1 MEFQLR
7 EADTEVDGQV
17 ITSTVSRYLTRFRDP
32 NKRYDWLYKNNPHG
46 RVRSWIATDNRNMV
60 IGIASAFPRRV
71 FVDEKEIVAWVLGDF
86 CISSGHRS
94 LGAAL
99 KLQKTLLN
107 EVDSG
112 AVPFCYDFPSTGM
125 MAVYKR
131 LSIPVSSQMIRLA
144 KPLRLDRQV
153 ERCFNNPKLVRG
165 ISTIGN
171 LVLKLT
177 QRKMK
182 ASRDLVFSLHHGPC
196 QEEFTG
202 LAREI
207 RGNNGVCVLRSAEY
221 LNWRFLTNPY
231 CEHQLLT
238 ARRDGAL
245 VAYAIF
251 TMSDGT
257 GAIVD
262 LFGFNEERVLSGLID
277 DMVRV
282 FQTAGVITASVVLLE
297 SHPWRSIF
305 ERRGFRPRET
315 KPIVVYRPRVS
326 ENRPKPMNS
335 RGWFLM
341 DGDRD
346 S

>member
-1 MEFQLR
+1 M
-7 EADTEVDGQV
+7 DC
-17 ITSTVSRYLTRFRDP
+17 
-32 NKRYDWLYKNNPHG
+32 
-46 RVRSWIATDNRNMV
+46 TDNRNMV

-71 FVDEKEIVAWVLGDF
+71 LVDENEIVAWVLGDF

-112 AVPFCYDFPSTGM
+112 VVPFCYDFPSTGM

-131 LSIPVSSQMIRLA
+131 LAIPVSSQMIRLA
-144 KPLRLDRQV
+144 KPLRIDRQL
-153 ERCFNNPKLVRG
+153 ERYFNNPKLVRG

-171 LVLKLT
+171 LVLKRT

-182 ASRDLVFSLHHGPC
+182 ASTDLVFSLHEGPC
-196 QEEFTG
+196 QEEFTA

-207 RGNNGVCVLRSAEY
+207 RGNNGVCVLRSGEY

-231 CEHQLLT
+231 CEYQLLT

-245 VAYAIF
+245 VGYGIF
-251 TMSDGT
+251 TMTDGI

-277 DMVRV
+277 NMVTV
-282 FQTAGVITASVVLLE
+282 FQTAGLFSASVVLLD

-305 ERRGFRPRET
+305 ERRGFRPRES
-315 KPIVVYRPRVS
+315 KPIVVYPPRIS
-326 ENRPKPMNS
+326 ENCQDTLKS
-335 RGWFLM
+335 GGWFLM